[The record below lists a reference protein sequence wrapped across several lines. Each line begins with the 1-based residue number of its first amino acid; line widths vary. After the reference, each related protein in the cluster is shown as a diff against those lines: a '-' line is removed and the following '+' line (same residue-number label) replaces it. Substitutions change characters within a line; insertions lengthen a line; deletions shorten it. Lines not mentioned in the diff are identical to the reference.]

1 MATTTQN
8 LGLIKPAG
16 TDKIRIAQINSNM
29 DTIDAKMGPVGST
42 PLQTQAT
49 NAAASI
55 SALQNGMAIVCNG
68 NTHAAIPSGSFA
80 YVWNHNSL
88 AEGLYQAASAIAA
101 NATLSS
107 SNLVAVSGG
116 GLNSLAAMVSNLN
129 TANPSWDSNYNPTR
143 SDVARVYKKGQTCQ
157 FITWNLSFSNT
168 MTSDTIVATIPA
180 GYRPLEKTS
189 FFGYNRR
196 QELCRGWIGPD
207 GGIRISLYPGELM
220 YFSVT
225 YIAA

>member
-29 DTIDAKMGPVGST
+29 DTLDTKIGPVGST

-55 SALQNGMAIVCNG
+55 SALQNGMAIICNG
-68 NTHAAIPSGSFA
+68 NTHAAIAEGQYA
-80 YVWNHNSL
+80 YVRNHSSL

-116 GLNSLAAMVSNLN
+116 GLNSLKAMVADLN
-129 TANPSWDSNYNPTR
+129 TAAVSWASNYTPTR
-143 SDVARVYKKGQTCQ
+143 SDLAIVYKKGQTCQ
-157 FITWNLSFSNT
+157 LIIWNLSFANN
-168 MTSDTIVATIPA
+168 MTTDTTVGTVPV
-180 GYRPLEKTS
+180 GCRPLEKTS

-207 GGIRISLYPGELM
+207 GGLRISLYPGELM

>member
-29 DTIDAKMGPVGST
+29 DTLDTKIGPVGST

-49 NAAASI
+49 NAASSI
-55 SALQNGMAIVCNG
+55 SALQSSMAIICNG

-80 YVWNHNSL
+80 YVRNHNSL

-101 NATLSS
+101 NATLST
-107 SNLVAVSGG
+107 SNLTAVSGG
-116 GLNSLAAMVSNLN
+116 GLNSLAEMVTKLN
-129 TANPSWDSNYNPTR
+129 ATVVSWDSNYTPTR
-143 SDVARVYKKGQTCQ
+143 SDVAIVYKKGQTCQ
-157 FITWNLSFSNT
+157 FIAWNLSFSNT
-168 MTSDTIVATIPA
+168 MASDTTVATIPV

-196 QELCRGWIGPD
+196 QELCRGWIGSD